1 MESGHKL
8 MDTSDDVEHAENS
21 GKHVL
26 QVVIKNVTKNL
37 TQTTHKNST
46 SN

>member
-8 MDTSDDVEHAENS
+8 MDTSDDFEDVENS

-26 QVVIKNVTKNL
+26 QVETKL
-37 TQTTHKNST
+37 
-46 SN
+46 

>member
-26 QVVIKNVTKNL
+26 QVQTKNVTKNW